1 MIARLSPYSLKRLR
15 TSIVGQRRQ
24 ISSCPNLPQLHGK
37 IAVVTGAN
45 DGIGKET
52 ARGLLERGAEVI
64 MLCRNIDKAEQ
75 ARRGFLAEG
84 LNARAVCLIE
94 CDLADLDSVKAAA
107 QAVNYHLRGRKIDV
121 LVENAGVW
129 ARHYDETEQGHEIN
143 FGTNVLGHFAL
154 RRELMNGSL
163 ARRARIIILTG
174 DIYIMAEGCS
184 PSYHWHSRLGAMRAY
199 NRSKLGNFWIAR
211 ELQRR
216 HPELNV
222 FAVHPGVV
230 ASGLGGGGKFAAWLK
245 RALLIT
251 TQDGAQ
257 TTLMCASQE
266 DLTHG
271 SYYHNV
277 HGECELD
284 NADPATNDEAAA
296 RLWARCMEMTSNMGR
311 PVAIRL
317 PS

>member
-1 MIARLSPYSLKRLR
+1 MIARLSPYPLKRLR

-24 ISSCPNLPQLHGK
+24 ISSCPSLPQLRGK

-84 LNARAVCLIE
+84 LNARSMCLIE

-107 QAVNYHLRGRKIDV
+107 QAVNYYLHGRKIDI

-154 RRELMNGSL
+154 RRELMTGSL
-163 ARRARIIILTG
+163 ALRARIIILTG
-174 DIYIMAEGCS
+174 DFYIMAEGCS
-184 PSYHWHSRLGAMRAY
+184 PSYHWHSRLGGMRAY
-199 NRSKLGNFWIAR
+199 NRSKLGNLWIAR

-216 HPELNV
+216 HPDLNV

-230 ASGLGGGGKFAAWLK
+230 ASGLGNGGKFAAWLK

-251 TQDGAQ
+251 PQDGAQ

-296 RLWARCMEMTSNMGR
+296 RLWARCMEMTANMGR

-317 PS
+317 AS

>member
-1 MIARLSPYSLKRLR
+1 MIARLSPYPLKRLL
-15 TSIVGQRRQ
+15 TSIVGQRRR
-24 ISSCPNLPQLHGK
+24 ISSCPSLPQLHGK

-52 ARGLLERGAEVI
+52 VRGLLERGAEVI

-84 LNARAVCLIE
+84 LNARAMCLIE

-107 QAVNYHLRGRKIDV
+107 HAVNFYLRGRKIDI

-154 RRELMNGSL
+154 RRELMTSSL

-184 PSYHWHSRLGAMRAY
+184 PSYQWHSRLGAMRAY

-216 HPELNV
+216 HPDLNV

-230 ASGLGGGGKFAAWLK
+230 ASGLGRGGKFAAWLK

-251 TQDGAQ
+251 PQDGAQ

-296 RLWARCMEMTSNMGR
+296 RLWARCMEMTANMGR

-317 PS
+317 AS

>member
-1 MIARLSPYSLKRLR
+1 M
-15 TSIVGQRRQ
+15 TS
-24 ISSCPNLPQLHGK
+24 
-37 IAVVTGAN
+37 
-45 DGIGKET
+45 
-52 ARGLLERGAEVI
+52 
-64 MLCRNIDKAEQ
+64 
-75 ARRGFLAEG
+75 
-84 LNARAVCLIE
+84 
-94 CDLADLDSVKAAA
+94 
-107 QAVNYHLRGRKIDV
+107 
-121 LVENAGVW
+121 
-129 ARHYDETEQGHEIN
+129 
-143 FGTNVLGHFAL
+143 
-154 RRELMNGSL
+154 SL

-184 PSYHWHSRLGAMRAY
+184 PSYQWHSRLGAMRAY

-216 HPELNV
+216 HPDLNV

-230 ASGLGGGGKFAAWLK
+230 ASGLGRGGKFAAWLK

-251 TQDGAQ
+251 PQDGAQ

-296 RLWARCMEMTSNMGR
+296 RLWARCMEMTANMGR

-317 PS
+317 AS

>member
-1 MIARLSPYSLKRLR
+1 MIARLSPYPLKRLR
-15 TSIVGQRRQ
+15 SSIVGQRRQ
-24 ISSCPNLPQLHGK
+24 ISSCPSLPQLHGK

-84 LNARAVCLIE
+84 LNARSMCLIE

-107 QAVNYHLRGRKIDV
+107 QAVNYYLHGRKIDI

-154 RRELMNGSL
+154 RRELMTGSL
-163 ARRARIIILTG
+163 ALRARIIILTG
-174 DIYIMAEGCS
+174 DFYIMAEGCS

-199 NRSKLGNFWIAR
+199 NRSKLGNLWIAR

-216 HPELNV
+216 HPDLNV

-230 ASGLGGGGKFAAWLK
+230 ASGLGNGGKFAAWLK

-251 TQDGAQ
+251 PQDGAQ

-296 RLWARCMEMTSNMGR
+296 RLWARCMEMTANMGR

-317 PS
+317 AS

>member
-1 MIARLSPYSLKRLR
+1 MIARLSPYPLKRLR

-24 ISSCPNLPQLHGK
+24 ISSCPSLPQLRGK

-84 LNARAVCLIE
+84 LNARSMCLIE

-107 QAVNYHLRGRKIDV
+107 QAVNYYLHGSKIDI

-154 RRELMNGSL
+154 RRELMTGSL
-163 ARRARIIILTG
+163 ALRARIIILTG
-174 DIYIMAEGCS
+174 DFYIMAEGCS

-216 HPELNV
+216 HPDLNV

-251 TQDGAQ
+251 PQDGAQ

-296 RLWARCMEMTSNMGR
+296 RLWARCMEMTANMGR

-317 PS
+317 AS

>member
-1 MIARLSPYSLKRLR
+1 M
-15 TSIVGQRRQ
+15 
-24 ISSCPNLPQLHGK
+24 PQLRGK

-84 LNARAVCLIE
+84 LNARSMCLIE

-107 QAVNYHLRGRKIDV
+107 QAVNYYLHGRKIDI

-154 RRELMNGSL
+154 RRELMTGSL
-163 ARRARIIILTG
+163 ALRARIIILTG
-174 DIYIMAEGCS
+174 DFYIMAEGCS
-184 PSYHWHSRLGAMRAY
+184 PSYHWHSRLGGMRAY
-199 NRSKLGNFWIAR
+199 NRSKLGNLWIAR

-216 HPELNV
+216 HPDLNV

-230 ASGLGGGGKFAAWLK
+230 ASGLGNGGKFAAWLK

-251 TQDGAQ
+251 PQDGAQ

-296 RLWARCMEMTSNMGR
+296 RLWARCMEMTANMGR

-317 PS
+317 AS

>member
-1 MIARLSPYSLKRLR
+1 MIARLSPQPLKRLR
-15 TSIVGQRRQ
+15 HSLVGQRRH
-24 ISSCPNLPQLHGK
+24 IAHCPELPNLRGK

-52 ARGLLERGAEVI
+52 ARGLLQRGAEII
-64 MLCRNIDKAEQ
+64 MLCRNIERAEQ
-75 ARRGFLAEG
+75 ARRDFVAEG
-84 LNARAVCLIE
+84 LSADAICLVE
-94 CDLADLDSVKAAA
+94 CDLADLDSVRAAG
-107 QAVNYHLRGRKIDV
+107 QAVRHYLNGRQIDI
-121 LVENAGVW
+121 LIENAGICP
-129 ARHYDETEQGHEIN
+129 RRYNETEQGHEIS

-154 RRELMNGSL
+154 RRELMAGSVS
-163 ARRARIIILTG
+163 RRARIIILTG
-174 DIYIMAEGCS
+174 DGYITADGCS
-184 PSYHWHSRLGAMRAY
+184 PKYSWRSRLGGLRAY

-222 FAVHPGVV
+222 FIVHPGIV
-230 ASGLGGGGKFAAWLK
+230 ATDLGGTGALGAWVK
-245 RALLIT
+245 RSLFIT
-251 TQDGAQ
+251 AKEGAQ

-266 DLTHG
+266 DLSHG

-296 RLWARCMEMTSNMGR
+296 RLWARCQEMTTNMGR
-311 PVAIRL
+311 PVAVKL
-317 PS
+317 VS

>member
-24 ISSCPNLPQLHGK
+24 ISSCPSLPQLRGK

-84 LNARAVCLIE
+84 LNARSMCLIE

-107 QAVNYHLRGRKIDV
+107 QAVNYYLHGRKIDI

-154 RRELMNGSL
+154 RRELMTGSL
-163 ARRARIIILTG
+163 ALRARIIILTG
-174 DIYIMAEGCS
+174 DFYIMAEGCS
-184 PSYHWHSRLGAMRAY
+184 PSYHWHSRLGGMRAY
-199 NRSKLGNFWIAR
+199 NRSKLGNLWIAR

-216 HPELNV
+216 HPDLNV

-230 ASGLGGGGKFAAWLK
+230 ASGLGNGGKFAAWLK

-251 TQDGAQ
+251 PQDGAQ

-296 RLWARCMEMTSNMGR
+296 RLWARCMEMTANMGR

-317 PS
+317 AS

>member
-1 MIARLSPYSLKRLR
+1 MIARLSPYPLKRLR
-15 TSIVGQRRQ
+15 SCIIGQRKQ
-24 ISSCPNLPQLHGK
+24 ASPCPNLPQLHGK

-75 ARRGFLAEG
+75 ARRDFLADG
-84 LNARAVCLIE
+84 LAARAICLIE

-107 QAVNYHLRGRKIDV
+107 QAVKYHLHGRKIDI
-121 LVENAGVW
+121 LVENAGVL
-129 ARHYDETEQGHEIN
+129 AREYDETEQGHEIN

-154 RRELMNGSL
+154 RRELMVESV
-163 ARRARIIILTG
+163 AQKARIIIVTG

-184 PSYHWHSRLGAMRAY
+184 PGYQWRSRVGAMRAY

-216 HPELNV
+216 HRELNV
-222 FAVHPGVV
+222 FVVHPGIV
-230 ASGLGGGGKFAAWLK
+230 ASGLGGGGKFSAWVK
-245 RALLIT
+245 QALFISP
-251 TQDGAQ
+251 QQGAQ
-257 TTLMCASQE
+257 TSLMCASQE
-266 DLTHG
+266 DLSHG

-296 RLWARCMEMTSNMGR
+296 RLWARCMEITANMGR

-317 PS
+317 AS

>member
-1 MIARLSPYSLKRLR
+1 MISRLSTYPLKRLR
-15 TSIVGQRRQ
+15 SCIIGQRKQ
-24 ISSCPNLPQLHGK
+24 TSSCPNLPQLYGK
-37 IAVVTGAN
+37 IALVTGAN

-52 ARGLLERGAEVI
+52 ARGLLQRGAEVI
-64 MLCRNIDKAEQ
+64 MLCRNIEKAEQ
-75 ARRGFLAEG
+75 ARRGFLSEG
-84 LNARAVCLIE
+84 LHARAICLVE

-107 QAVNYHLRGRKIDV
+107 QAVKYHLHGRKVDI

-154 RRELMNGSL
+154 RRELMADSL
-163 ARRARIIILTG
+163 AERARIIILTG

-184 PSYHWHSRLGAMRAY
+184 PSYQWSTRLGAMRAY
-199 NRSKLGNFWIAR
+199 HRSKLGNFWIAR

-216 HPELNV
+216 HPQLNV
-222 FAVHPGVV
+222 FAVHPGLV
-230 ASGLGGGGKFAAWLK
+230 ASGLGGGGKLATWLK
-245 RALLIT
+245 QALLIT
-251 TQDGAQ
+251 PKDGAQ
-257 TTLMCASQE
+257 TSLMCASQQ
-266 DLTHG
+266 DLSHG

-296 RLWARCMEMTSNMGR
+296 RLWARCMEMTANMGR
-311 PVAIRL
+311 PVTIRL
-317 PS
+317 AS